1 MTNRSLTRLNEIREA
16 LKGRDVVWFGTRGI
30 DALGIFPLA
39 RPALVTAQI
48 APIADDDLDGT
59 EQDNLELRSRLRR
72 DLDQYDIDRDPGLD
86 AVGLKTEFLARI
98 DAPVVLVAYRAAEM
112 LCRPSFCHPTLVMA
126 TPFHLLQRQFE
137 YKPWVEQQLLG
148 LESVD
153 VLKSTF
159 VRDGDIESISVLL
172 RNGPLVGRCSTGS
185 GGSGVFPFATEEEYV
200 ERLPNHPDGFVGLT
214 PLLDRP
220 APLNVNACVYSTGE
234 VAVFGASFQLIGI
247 RGLTRRAFGFCGNEF
262 AAAIDLPAEVCM
274 KVERCAA
281 AIGRWLY
288 QYGYRGVFGLDLLWY
303 EGTLYVAELNPRFQ
317 ASTPLSASINQALGF
332 PDPMTEHIAAFLG
345 VGAPR
350 KVSVAEQIEGC
361 REVRRSAPVAQV
373 IHRNISTA
381 RLRAAKINGD
391 LVPKGVS
398 IVGAPESGIYID
410 REAMLFK
417 SLHNESIT
425 TDGYSVSESV
435 HAVKG
440 AVAVAA
446 Y

>member
-1 MTNRSLTRLNEIREA
+1 MTIQSMPRLKKIREA
-16 LKGRDVVWFGTRGI
+16 LKGRSIVWFGTRGI

-48 APIADDDLDGT
+48 APIPTEDLDGT

-86 AVGLKTEFLARI
+86 AVGLKTEFLARTN
-98 DAPVVLVAYRAAEM
+98 APVVLVAYRAAEM

-148 LESVD
+148 LKSVD

-159 VRDGDIESISVLL
+159 VRDGDIEAISVIL
-172 RNGPLVGRCSTGS
+172 RTGPLVGRCSTGA
-185 GGSGVFPFATEEEYV
+185 GGSGVFPFSTEEEYF

-214 PLLDRP
+214 PLLDR
-220 APLNVNACVYSTGE
+220 ATPLNVNACVYSTGE
-234 VAVFGASFQLIGI
+234 VAVFGVSFQLIGI
-247 RGLTRRAFGFCGNEF
+247 RGLTHRAFGFCGNDF
-262 AAAIDLPAEVCM
+262 AATIDLPTEVCM
-274 KVERCAA
+274 KVQRFAS
-281 AIGRWLY
+281 AIGEWLFR
-288 QYGYRGVFGLDLLWY
+288 YGYHGVFGVDLLWDKDK
-303 EGTLYVAELNPRFQ
+303 LYVAEVNPRFQ

-332 PDPMTEHIAAFLG
+332 PDPMTEHVAAFLG
-345 VGAPR
+345 MGAPR
-350 KVSVAEQIEGC
+350 LLPVVEQVKAC
-361 REVRRSAPVAQV
+361 RDLRGSTPLAQV
-373 IHRNISTA
+373 IHRNISTG
-381 RLRAAKINGD
+381 RLRAVKIESE
-391 LVPKGVS
+391 LVPEGVS
-398 IVGAPESGIYID
+398 IVGVPEPGIYID

-417 SLHNESIT
+417 SFHSTPVT

-435 HAVKG
+435 RAVKS
-440 AVAVAA
+440 AVTVAA